1 MLTCTILY
9 ILFYLLQ
16 TSHNDAIGLQFA
28 TQVAQTL
35 GTEKKSEPLETSS
48 VETNSRIVQSTVI
61 CPTPEVE
68 IVSNTDM
75 SDDRNI
81 IENETFDD
89 QESITYYNKEQDISN
104 VVDSYE
110 NKSSI
115 EESSTLDP
123 QNVIL
128 NSETVTV
135 TSSKEIDNYVIETN
149 QTDKSYYGIQEPS
162 EVPVMKSA
170 SPDKTGEE
178 KPAVTIEENL
188 PAVDSDLT
196 SSNIRTEK
204 NEGKIFFLLFEL
216 HLYFSDVFK

>member
-1 MLTCTILY
+1 M
-9 ILFYLLQ
+9 LQ

-68 IVSNTDM
+68 TVCNTDI
-75 SDDRNI
+75 SDDPNI
-81 IENETFDD
+81 NENETFDN
-89 QESITYYNKEQDISN
+89 QESITYYNKEQEIN
-104 VVDSYE
+104 TVVDSYE

-135 TSSKEIDNYVIETN
+135 TSKEIDNYIIETN
-149 QTDKSYYGIQEPS
+149 QTDKAYYGVQEPP
-162 EVPVMKSA
+162 EVPVMKSS
-170 SPDKTGEE
+170 SPDKTEEE
-178 KPAVTIEENL
+178 KPAITVEENP
-188 PAVDSDLT
+188 PAVDSDVT
-196 SSNIRTEK
+196 NSSIRTEK
-204 NEGKIFFLLFEL
+204 NEGKIFFLL
-216 HLYFSDVFK
+216 

>member
-1 MLTCTILY
+1 MY

-61 CPTPEVE
+61 CPAPEVE

-75 SDDRNI
+75 SDDPNI
-81 IENETFDD
+81 NESETFDD

-110 NKSSI
+110 NKSLI

-135 TSSKEIDNYVIETN
+135 TSSKEIDNYIIETN
-149 QTDKSYYGIQEPS
+149 QTDKSYYGIQESP

-170 SPDKTGEE
+170 SPERTDEE

-188 PAVDSDLT
+188 PAVDSDLNN
-196 SSNIRTEK
+196 SNIKTEK
-204 NEGKIFFLLFEL
+204 NEGKIFFLLFA
-216 HLYFSDVFK
+216 FIFF

>member
-1 MLTCTILY
+1 M
-9 ILFYLLQ
+9 LQ

-61 CPTPEVE
+61 CSTPEVE
-68 IVSNTDM
+68 TVSNIDI
-75 SDDRNI
+75 SDDPNI
-81 IENETFDD
+81 TENETFDD

-115 EESSTLDP
+115 EESSTLDS

-135 TSSKEIDNYVIETN
+135 TSSKEIDNYIIETN
-149 QTDKSYYGIQEPS
+149 QTDKSYYGIQEPP

-170 SPDKTGEE
+170 SPDRTDEE
-178 KPAVTIEENL
+178 KPAVTVEENL

-196 SSNIRTEK
+196 NSNIRTEK
-204 NEGKIFFLLFEL
+204 NEGKIFHFDL
-216 HLYFSDVFK
+216 HLYFCDIFK

>member
-1 MLTCTILY
+1 MFIIFHKLGLLCIL
-9 ILFYLLQ
+9 YLLQ
-16 TSHNDAIGLQFA
+16 TAHNDAIGLQFA

-61 CPTPEVE
+61 CSTPEVE
-68 IVSNTDM
+68 IVSNTDI
-75 SDDRNI
+75 SDDPNI
-81 IENETFDD
+81 NENETFDD

-115 EESSTLDP
+115 EESSTLDL

-128 NSETVTV
+128 SNETVTV

-149 QTDKSYYGIQEPS
+149 QTDKSYYDVQEPP
-162 EVPVMKSA
+162 EVPIMKSA
-170 SPDKTGEE
+170 SPDRTDEE
-178 KPAVTIEENL
+178 KLAVTIEENL
-188 PAVDSDLT
+188 PAVDSDLANT
-196 SSNIRTEK
+196 NIRTEK
-204 NEGKIFFLLFEL
+204 NEGKIFFFL
-216 HLYFSDVFK
+216 